1 MVFTEM
7 AITNSG
13 TFAPSIHASS
23 NSDRSDVSI
32 YGNKTVYRIDY
43 RNRKDYPGDHIKW
56 CRRNMGERGVGWD
69 FTWVSNLLMIEIWD
83 NKLKFMYEIWK
94 N

>member
-1 MVFTEM
+1 M
-7 AITNSG
+7 AITTN
-13 TFAPSIHASS
+13 THIRLAPASRITI
-23 NSDRSDVSI
+23 DRSEVSI

-83 NKLKFMYEIWK
+83 DKLKFMYEMWK